1 MNGWL
6 IYDEAGAKR
15 NEWFIARLI
24 EAANARGVA
33 LTLKTDC
40 ENWRL
45 EEENLPD
52 FAIVRTIHPALNKRL
67 ERLGVRC
74 VNNAETSR
82 VANDKWQ
89 TYLSCKEWGIPV
101 LPTQPFTNINDTKKQ
116 EYPLVLKSTDGHGGA
131 EVFWIEDERALKERA
146 QTLDFAKKKY
156 VLQSPCK
163 TLGKDIR
170 AYVIGGEIVACVLRE
185 SETSFKSNF
194 SLGGKVCAVQADEEQ
209 KKIVLK
215 LYEKLRFDYVGVDF
229 LPSENGYVLNEIEDA
244 AGARMLYETSDVD
257 IVELFIDHII
267 KTGR

>member
-89 TYLSCKEWGIPV
+89 T
-101 LPTQPFTNINDTKKQ
+101 
-116 EYPLVLKSTDGHGGA
+116 
-131 EVFWIEDERALKERA
+131 
-146 QTLDFAKKKY
+146 
-156 VLQSPCK
+156 
-163 TLGKDIR
+163 
-170 AYVIGGEIVACVLRE
+170 
-185 SETSFKSNF
+185 
-194 SLGGKVCAVQADEEQ
+194 
-209 KKIVLK
+209 
-215 LYEKLRFDYVGVDF
+215 
-229 LPSENGYVLNEIEDA
+229 
-244 AGARMLYETSDVD
+244 
-257 IVELFIDHII
+257 
-267 KTGR
+267 